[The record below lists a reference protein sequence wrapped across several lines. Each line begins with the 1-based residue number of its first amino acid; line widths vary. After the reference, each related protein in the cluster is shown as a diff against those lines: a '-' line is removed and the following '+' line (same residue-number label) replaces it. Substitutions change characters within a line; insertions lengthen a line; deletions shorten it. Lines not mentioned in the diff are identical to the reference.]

1 MLVHGADRHFVS
13 ALVTLDPDAMQG
25 WAAANNMAG
34 KSYSEVVTTPRCRD
48 MVQAYIDELNLTLNR
63 WEQVKKFTI
72 LDKDLTVEDG
82 EITPSLK
89 LRRKVVDEK
98 YRGQLD
104 AHYAN
109 S

>member
-1 MLVHGADRHFVS
+1 
-13 ALVTLDPDAMQG
+13 
-25 WAAANNMAG
+25 MAG
-34 KSYSEVVTTPRCRD
+34 KSYSEVVTSPRCRE
-48 MVQAYIDELNLTLNR
+48 MVQTLHR
-63 WEQVKKFTI
+63 RAQPRASTGGSRSRSSPSSS
-72 LDKDLTVEDG
+72 KDLTVEDG
-82 EITPSLK
+82 ELTPSLK